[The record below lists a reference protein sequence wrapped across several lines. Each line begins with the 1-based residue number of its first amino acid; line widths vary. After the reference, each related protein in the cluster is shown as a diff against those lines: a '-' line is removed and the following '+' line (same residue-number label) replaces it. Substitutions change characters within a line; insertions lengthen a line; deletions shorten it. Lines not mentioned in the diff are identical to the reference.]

1 LRENKSIHQKSHR
14 KYFLILLLF
23 LPLLSFS
30 NFDFNRNCQQAMQA
44 ILDLRLDDARLLIA
58 EEKKLHPENGFT
70 LYLEH
75 YSDCIEL
82 IVTEDIQV
90 YNRLIDSY
98 SKRMSLLDKVD
109 DGTPYSSW
117 LQAEILFQT
126 GLAQVKFGTRING
139 VTKMLSSFERIKSH
153 RRKYP
158 DFWQN
163 RKLTGVFNI
172 VLDNIPPFLRW
183 AADLFGYTGDSLL
196 GLYQLENYADQA
208 RNLPGL
214 AEEGL
219 IMVNLGY
226 LLARDE
232 EKAFETFKDI
242 DPSLLEPVLVKYLY
256 SNSATFVYRND
267 IALNILSG
275 IDKSE
280 LQVGFYALP
289 YATGRCKLNHL
300 EPDAKVYLEDF
311 IENYEVLDYKKAACN
326 RLSYSYF
333 LEGNMEKYEEYKAK
347 VFSIGQ
353 TLRDRDQ
360 EAVLESSDP
369 LLPHADLLRAR
380 FLCDGGYFDKAL
392 EMVNAIRPESMNEK
406 AYRLEYHYRKG
417 RILQLSGNV
426 DQAIPEL
433 TRAYEEGKTEPATFA
448 TRAALYLGKIFED
461 RKEYALAV
469 QWYERCLQTFSQ
481 EHTTQGV
488 EESASKSLRR
498 LKGKF

>member
-1 LRENKSIHQKSHR
+1 
-14 KYFLILLLF
+14 
-23 LPLLSFS
+23 
-30 NFDFNRNCQQAMQA
+30 MQA
-44 ILDLRLDDARLLIA
+44 ILDLRLKDARSLIS
-58 EEKKLHPENGFT
+58 EERQSNPGNGFAV
-70 LYLEH
+70 YLEH

-82 IVTEDIQV
+82 IVTEDTRV
-90 YNRLIDSY
+90 YDRLIDSY
-98 SKRMSLLDKVD
+98 SKRMEMIDRMD
-109 DGTPYSSW
+109 DGTPCSSW

-196 GLYQLENYADQA
+196 GLYQLENYAEQA
-208 RNLPGL
+208 RNIPGL
-214 AEEGL
+214 AEEGV
-219 IMVNLGY
+219 IMVNLGC

-232 EKAFETFKDI
+232 EKAFETFRGN

-256 SNSATFVYRND
+256 ANSATFVYRND
-267 IALNILSG
+267 VALSILSG
-275 IDKSE
+275 IDKNE

-289 YATGRCKLNHL
+289 YATGRCRLNHL
-300 EPDAKVYLEDF
+300 EPDAKVYLLDF

-347 VFSIGQ
+347 VFTIGQ

-380 FLCDGGYFDKAL
+380 FLCDGGYFDEAL
-392 EMVNAIRPESMNEK
+392 GIVNTIRPETLSER

-417 RILQLSGNV
+417 RILQLSGKP

-433 TRAYEEGKTEPATFA
+433 TRAYEDGKTDLTTFA
-448 TRAALYLGKIFED
+448 TRSALNLGKIYED

-481 EHTTQGV
+481 KHTTQGV
-488 EESASKSLRR
+488 EESASKSLKRI
-498 LKGKF
+498 KSK